1 MRAARL
7 LSLVLLL
14 QNRGR
19 LTAGELAAELGVS
32 VRTVYRDIDSLSG
45 AGIPVYGDAG
55 HRGGYQL
62 LGGYRTRLTGLH
74 AEEAESLFLAGL
86 PGAAADLGLGEVLAA
101 AQLKLAA
108 ALPVP
113 LRDRAGRI
121 RERFHLDAPG
131 WYREADAPSVL
142 AALADAVWNQRRI
155 RIRYR
160 RWIEPKEVERV
171 LDPYGLVLKAGVW
184 YLVAAVGDAA
194 GSAATDGVATR
205 VGATGDG
212 AVRTY
217 RVSSILR
224 LDVGEDGF
232 ERPGGFDLAAH
243 WHDYLTGYDAR
254 RLRLQASLRIAPA
267 LLSALPDRL
276 DAALVRAIE
285 ASAGAPD
292 GDGWVTATVPLESVA
307 LAVPTLM
314 SLGADVEVLAPEELR
329 REIARTAAAVLDRY
343 RPAEADGPAATGV
356 RSSAPAD
363 TVDSSAR
370 AARTPKP

>member
-19 LTAGELAAELGVS
+19 LTAGELAEELGVS
-32 VRTVYRDIDSLSG
+32 VRTVYRDIDALSG

-55 HRGGYQL
+55 HGGGYEL

-101 AQLKLAA
+101 AQLKLTA
-108 ALPVP
+108 ALPPP

-121 RERFHLDAPG
+121 RERFHLDALG
-131 WYREADAPSVL
+131 WYREQESPSAL

-155 RIRYR
+155 RVRYR
-160 RWIEPKEVERV
+160 RWAEPQEVERA

-184 YLVAAVGDAA
+184 YLVAAV
-194 GSAATDGVATR
+194 
-205 VGATGDG
+205 DG

-232 ERPGGFDLAAH
+232 ERPDGFDLAAH
-243 WHDYLTGYDAR
+243 WQDYLTTYDAR
-254 RLRLQASLRIAPA
+254 RLRLQASVRIAPA

-276 DAALVRAIE
+276 DAALVRAVE
-285 ASAGAPD
+285 ASAGPPD
-292 GDGWVTATVPLESVA
+292 ADGWVTATVPLESVD
-307 LAVPTLM
+307 LAVPTLL
-314 SLGADVEVLAPEELR
+314 SLGADIEVLAPEELR
-329 REIARTAAAVLDRY
+329 RGIAEAAGAVCDRY
-343 RPAEADGPAATGV
+343 RSSDGSGRAEAGALSSSPADRVA
-356 RSSAPAD
+356 SSATA
-363 TVDSSAR
+363 AR
-370 AARTPKP
+370 APKP

>member
-19 LTAGELAAELGVS
+19 LTAGELAEELGVS

-45 AGIPVYGDAG
+45 AGIPVYGEAG
-55 HRGGYQL
+55 QGGGYQL

-74 AEEAESLFLAGL
+74 ADEAESLFLAGL

-101 AQLKLAA
+101 AQLKLTA
-108 ALPVP
+108 ALPAP

-121 RERFHLDAPG
+121 RERFHLDALG
-131 WYREADAPSVL
+131 WYREQDAPSAL

-155 RIRYR
+155 RVRYR
-160 RWIEPKEVERV
+160 RWAEPQEVERE
-171 LDPYGLVLKAGVW
+171 LAPYGLVLKAGVW
-184 YLVAAVGDAA
+184 YLVAAV
-194 GSAATDGVATR
+194 
-205 VGATGDG
+205 DG

-232 ERPGGFDLAAH
+232 ERPDGFDLAAH
-243 WHDYLTGYDAR
+243 WRDYLTTYDAR
-254 RLRLQASLRIAPA
+254 RLRLQASVRIAPA

-276 DAALVRAIE
+276 DAALVRAVE
-285 ASAGAPD
+285 ASAGPPD
-292 GDGWVTATVPLESVA
+292 ADGWVTATVPLESVD
-307 LAVPTLM
+307 LAVPTLLA
-314 SLGADVEVLAPEELR
+314 LGADIEVLAPEELR
-329 REIARTAAAVLDRY
+329 RRVAETAAAVLGRY
-343 RPAEADGPAATGV
+343 RPAQAYGRAEDGSL
-356 RSSAPAD
+356 SSSPAD
-363 TVDSSAR
+363 RVAGSAR
-370 AARTPKP
+370 AARAPKP

>member
-19 LTAGELAAELGVS
+19 LTAGELAGELGVS
-32 VRTVYRDIDSLSG
+32 VRTVYRDIDALSG

-55 HRGGYQL
+55 HGGGYQL

-74 AEEAESLFLAGL
+74 ADEAESLFLAGL

-108 ALPVP
+108 ALPPP

-121 RERFHLDAPG
+121 RERFHLDALG
-131 WYREADAPSVL
+131 WYREQDTPSAL

-155 RIRYR
+155 QVRYR
-160 RWIEPKEVERV
+160 RWAEPQEVERA

-184 YLVAAVGDAA
+184 YLVAAV
-194 GSAATDGVATR
+194 
-205 VGATGDG
+205 DG

-224 LDVGEDGF
+224 LEVGEDGF
-232 ERPGGFDLAAH
+232 ERPDGFDLAAH
-243 WHDYLTGYDAR
+243 WQDYLTAYDAR
-254 RLRLQASLRIAPA
+254 RLRLQASVRISPA

-276 DAALVRAIE
+276 DAVLVRAVE
-285 ASAGAPD
+285 DSAGPPD
-292 GDGWVTATVPLESVA
+292 ADGWVTATVPLESVG
-307 LAVPTLM
+307 LAVPALL
-314 SLGADVEVLAPEELR
+314 SLGADIEVLAPEELR
-329 REIARTAAAVLDRY
+329 RGIAETAGAVADRY
-343 RPAEADGPAATGV
+343 RSADACGGAAGA
-356 RSSAPAD
+356 RSSSPAD
-363 TVDSSAR
+363 SVAGRATAAR
-370 AARTPKP
+370 APKP